1 MLSAR
6 LPLALENGSF
16 VVPETGDILVFSPSV
31 EDDLSD
37 LPRDQVLILDDFF
50 PDCET
55 WKKRGYRVV
64 QDLPETAAASVICMP
79 RAKNLARHW
88 LAQACAITTGS
99 IAIDGAKTAGIDS
112 IYKACK
118 KLTAV
123 SETQSRA
130 HGKFFTLPDDSR
142 KTAFTNWLAAPA
154 EGPEGFITAPGV
166 FSEAKVDKGSAL
178 LASVL
183 PEKPGRRVADLG
195 AGWGYLSA
203 QILKSDAVQNLH
215 LIEASHTAL
224 ACARRNVTDPRAEFH
239 WNDAR
244 QVKLSGPVDTVITN
258 PPFHTGRAAEPAL
271 GQAFL
276 TNAAKLLTPKGT
288 LLVVANQGLPYER
301 TLQELFRQV
310 DQIALENGFKVL
322 RALAPLAK
330 PRPTR

>member
-6 LPLALENGSF
+6 LPLALENGLL
-16 VVPETGDILVFSPSV
+16 VVPDSGDILVFGPSV
-31 EDDLSD
+31 DDDLSD
-37 LPRDQVLILDDFF
+37 LPRDQVAIVQDFY
-50 PDCET
+50 PDCEI

-64 QDLPETAAASVICMP
+64 QDLPDAAAAAIVCMP

-88 LAQACAITTGS
+88 LAQACAISSGS

-118 KLTAV
+118 KLTPV
-123 SETQSRA
+123 SETLSRA
-130 HGKFFTLPDDSR
+130 HGKLFTLPDASR
-142 KTAFTNWLAAPA
+142 KTAFTDWLAAPA

-166 FSEAKVDKGSAL
+166 FSEAKIDKGSAL

-183 PEKPGRRVADLG
+183 PEKMGRRVADLG

-203 QILKSDAVQNLH
+203 HILKSETVEELH

-224 ACARRNVTDPRAEFH
+224 TCARQNITDPRASFH

-244 QVKLSGPVDTVITN
+244 MVKLSGPVDTVITN

-276 TNAAKLLTPKGT
+276 TNAAKLLTPKGM
-288 LLVVANQGLPYER
+288 LWVVANQGLPYEA
-301 TLQELFRQV
+301 TLQNHFRQV

-322 RALAPLAK
+322 KAQAPLSK
-330 PRPTR
+330 PRATR